1 MLRIGLTGGIG
12 SGKST
17 VAALFAARGV
27 PVVDTDEIARHLVR
41 PGSEALAEIVRT
53 FGASLLTLSGELDRA
68 ALRAHVFANPV
79 ERIRLEAILHPRI
92 RAEVAARIAALHTR
106 YCVIVVPLLLEAAFS
121 DMVDR
126 VLVVDTT
133 EESQLARACVR
144 SGLSEEEVRRI
155 MAAQASRAERLAAA
169 HDVIHNDRDLA
180 HLEREVV
187 RLHELYL
194 SLSTGA

>member
-17 VAALFAARGV
+17 VAALFAACGV
-27 PVVDTDEIARHLVR
+27 PVIDTDEIAHHLVQ
-41 PGSEALAEIVRT
+41 PGGEALAEVVRA
-53 FGASLLTLSGELDRA
+53 FGASMLAASGELDRA
-68 ALRAHVFANPV
+68 ALRARVFADPA
-79 ERIRLEAILHPRI
+79 ERRRLEAILHPRI
-92 RAEVAARIAALHTR
+92 RAEVAARVAALDAN
-106 YCVIVVPLLLEAAFS
+106 YCVIVVPLLLEAAFN

-133 EESQLARACVR
+133 EESQVARARAR
-144 SGLSEEEVRRI
+144 SGLAGEEVRRI

-169 HDVIHNDRDLA
+169 HDVIRNDRDLA
-180 HLEREVV
+180 HLEREVA
-187 RLHELYL
+187 RLHRLYL